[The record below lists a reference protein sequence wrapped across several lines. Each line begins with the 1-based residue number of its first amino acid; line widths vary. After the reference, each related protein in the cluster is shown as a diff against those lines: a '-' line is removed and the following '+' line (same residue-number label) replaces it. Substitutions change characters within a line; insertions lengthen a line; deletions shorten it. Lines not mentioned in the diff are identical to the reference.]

1 MRAPVY
7 KDTKYLAQLAECFM
21 QETQNTLQVLEFLRR
36 CEEPRGRARKLDR
49 YVLHGHEFLVF
60 PGNSK
65 GNKSIPAADRMPRM
79 DWDKFVAR
87 LDACA
92 LWLRFYRMSKDSFF
106 ELLSFVR
113 ADLERDDAQAE
124 RSTHGGAVS
133 PEQRLSITLRYLA
146 GGAYQDICI
155 MHGIVHSTFYEVV
168 KTTLRA
174 LDTCPALQITFP
186 LYDKAGL
193 DRIAAGFENSAPRHT
208 VFNTVVGALDGWLCA
223 CQLPHNKHCKNP
235 MAFATRKD
243 MFAWNVQAMCGECH
257 AFACQC

>member
-92 LWLRFYRMSKDSFF
+92 LWLR
-106 ELLSFVR
+106 
-113 ADLERDDAQAE
+113 Q
-124 RSTHGGAVS
+124 
-133 PEQRLSITLRYLA
+133 
-146 GGAYQDICI
+146 
-155 MHGIVHSTFYEVV
+155 
-168 KTTLRA
+168 
-174 LDTCPALQITFP
+174 
-186 LYDKAGL
+186 
-193 DRIAAGFENSAPRHT
+193 
-208 VFNTVVGALDGWLCA
+208 
-223 CQLPHNKHCKNP
+223 
-235 MAFATRKD
+235 
-243 MFAWNVQAMCGECH
+243 
-257 AFACQC
+257 